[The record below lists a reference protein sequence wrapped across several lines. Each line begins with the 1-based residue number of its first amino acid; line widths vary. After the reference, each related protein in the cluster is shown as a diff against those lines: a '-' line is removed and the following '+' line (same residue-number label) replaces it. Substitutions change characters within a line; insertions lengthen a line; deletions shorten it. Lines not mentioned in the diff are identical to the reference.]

1 MHGGQIGAHSAGVG
15 QGSELVVRLPI
26 AAPARLDA
34 AAAPSDEARRAEG
47 AARRILVADDLR
59 DSADSLAALL
69 RSLGHEVHVAYDG
82 ENAFRLAQS
91 LLPEVVLL
99 DLGMPA
105 LNGLDVCRRIRAEPW
120 GRAMRVIAQTGWG
133 QAEDRRRTRGAGFNH
148 HVVKP
153 IDVAAL
159 DALIRSLDA
168 SA

>member
-1 MHGGQIGAHSAGVG
+1 M
-15 QGSELVVRLPI
+15 
-26 AAPARLDA
+26 
-34 AAAPSDEARRAEG
+34 
-47 AARRILVADDLR
+47 
-59 DSADSLAALL
+59 L

-82 ENAFRLAQS
+82 ESALRLAEA

-133 QAEDRRRTRGAGFNH
+133 QREDRQRTRGAGFDH

-159 DALIRSLDA
+159 DALIRSPDA

>member
-1 MHGGQIGAHSAGVG
+1 M
-15 QGSELVVRLPI
+15 
-26 AAPARLDA
+26 
-34 AAAPSDEARRAEG
+34 
-47 AARRILVADDLR
+47 
-59 DSADSLAALL
+59 L

-82 ENAFRLAQS
+82 ESALRLAET
-91 LLPEVVLL
+91 LLPEIVLL

-105 LNGLDVCRRIRAEPW
+105 LNGFDVCRRIRAAPW

-133 QAEDRRRTRGAGFNH
+133 QGEDRQRTRGAGFDH

-159 DALIRSLDA
+159 DALIRSPAA